1 MISLNTVIA
10 VTCNSLSCYSRSM
23 SFYEEPT
30 GYVKTVLSDLQG
42 SWQNLRR
49 IVVEHGPFPEC
60 QRLLFH
66 IDEAMSWECVRD
78 LDAMRRTLLL
88 IINIATQ
95 AKAPNEIMEWIKD
108 VHILLD
114 ETIAAVKSG
123 RVK

>member
-1 MISLNTVIA
+1 
-10 VTCNSLSCYSRSM
+10 M

-49 IVVEHGPFPEC
+49 IVVEHDPFPEC

-95 AKAPNEIMEWIKD
+95 AKAPNEIMEWIED

>member
-1 MISLNTVIA
+1 MISLNTVIT
-10 VTCNSLSCYSRSM
+10 VTCNSVSCYSRSM

-49 IVVEHGPFPEC
+49 IVVEHGPLPEC

-66 IDEAMSWECVRD
+66 IDESMSWECVRD

-95 AKAPNEIMEWIKD
+95 AKAPNEIMDWIED
-108 VHILLD
+108 VHILLI
-114 ETIAAVKSG
+114 ETIAAVNSG